1 MTKKKISKREDSNN
15 GAIFN
20 EKSDYLYNK
29 NDELV
34 HFIGEVLYISV
45 LPDERI
51 QIRFLMKRTFSNNL
65 LFEINNSIV
74 DCLLPSLR
82 VNQKAPYEKLFRWVD
97 SSLPVYTDGSIN
109 LVDLEG
115 ALVMA
120 SVKPRYVKRVRR
132 FETKFENMV
141 VMSLK

>member
-1 MTKKKISKREDSNN
+1 MK
-15 GAIFN
+15 
-20 EKSDYLYNK
+20 KSDYLFKK

-51 QIRFLMKRTFSNNL
+51 QIRFLMKKTYSNNL

-74 DCLLPSLR
+74 DCLLPSVR
-82 VNQKAPYEKLFRWVD
+82 ANQKAPYEKLFRWVG
-97 SSLPVYTDGSIN
+97 SSLPIYTDGSVN
-109 LVDLEG
+109 LVDLKG

-120 SVKPRYVKRVRR
+120 SVRPRYVKKLRR
-132 FETKFENMV
+132 FETKFENIV

>member
-1 MTKKKISKREDSNN
+1 MEQFLMK
-15 GAIFN
+15 
-20 EKSDYLYNK
+20 KSDYLFKK

-51 QIRFLMKRTFSNNL
+51 QIRFLMKKTYSNNL

-74 DCLLPSLR
+74 DCLLPSVR
-82 VNQKAPYEKLFRWVD
+82 ANQKAPYEKLFRWVG
-97 SSLPVYTDGSIN
+97 SSLPIYTDDSVN
-109 LVDLEG
+109 LVDLKG

-120 SVKPRYVKRVRR
+120 SVRPRYVKKLRR
-132 FETKFENMV
+132 FETKFENIV